1 MFLDLD
7 FILNTIGYTGYTVIK
22 TNNWSH
28 MKYKYSLK
36 MSTSPYALYETQT
49 HTCYTKTYCHVWSY
63 KQCVHISRT
72 RVVTKAEF

>member
-49 HTCYTKTYCHVWSY
+49 HTCYTKTY
-63 KQCVHISRT
+63 
-72 RVVTKAEF
+72 